1 MYVFVDDS
9 GDPGFK
15 FGQGSSNFLVYS
27 ALIFLTAEDVSEA
40 STEIRKAKFQ
50 LGLNHSVELKFTKS
64 KPTIRR
70 DFLIYIHQLNLI
82 STSVVL
88 DKRRIQPIGA
98 IELQTTLLRE
108 LLHNSGLTLDSAKV
122 FLDGQGSR
130 DSIHK
135 LQRSLSIS
143 AVDSPR
149 RIREVKF
156 ADSSKSDLIQLADM
170 IAGSIHRNFE
180 SDNTESEDYLT
191 RLLASKG
198 THTVRRL
205 FGDESR

>member
-27 ALIFLTAEDVSEA
+27 ACKFLTSEDVSKA
-40 STEIRKAKFQ
+40 SIEIQDIKTQ

-64 KPTIRR
+64 KPSLRR
-70 DFLIYIHQLNLI
+70 GFFSKIHQLNLI

-88 DKRRIQPIGA
+88 DKRQIEPMSST
-98 IELQTTLLRE
+98 ELQIRLLRD
-108 LLHNSGLTLDSAKV
+108 LLHNSGLDLNSAKV

-130 DSIHK
+130 DSIHTI
-135 LQRSLSIS
+135 QRSLSI
-143 AVDSPR
+143 ANVGAPR
-149 RIREVKF
+149 QIRELKF
-156 ADSSKSDLIQLADM
+156 ADSSKNGLIQLADM
-170 IAGSIHRNFE
+170 IAGSIHRSFE
-180 SDNTESEDYLT
+180 NTTSESEDYLT